1 MSRKRNKSRFPW
13 WGYVAV
19 NLTFLAFFVA
29 VYWLSFAIGSKKD
42 YAPVAVF
49 PVLLVAYL
57 AVTVA
62 CIYDALHD
70 RFSEGLAKANAESA
84 RGKPRDHLRP

>member
-1 MSRKRNKSRFPW
+1 MSRKRNNSQFPW

-19 NLTFLAFFVA
+19 NLTFLGFFVA
-29 VYWLSFAIGSKKD
+29 VYWLSFAIGVKKD

-49 PVLLVAYL
+49 PVLVAAYL

-62 CIYDALHD
+62 CVYDALHD
-70 RFSEGLAKANAESA
+70 RISAALAKANAERA
-84 RGKPRDHLRP
+84 RGKSKEHLRL